1 MAIFTGALVKGMIG
15 GAIKGGVK
23 RVATNKLLN
32 RRKKRGGREEIQ
44 AGEGQPTIGEGRSR
58 IRPSSPLVPE
68 SFSASPQQITEASS
82 SPGKTETL
90 EGTALRI
97 KHSVV
102 QIDNLLK
109 GSLVADK
116 VKDDVRKQREDD
128 KRDIEEKE
136 LEKQSKNRR
145 FERFIPKPV
154 KSLWGR
160 LVKFI
165 STVFFGWIA
174 LQLVDQIPLLLNL
187 VKALNSVV
195 NFIVNWGGKFFNA
208 VISFID
214 FGYSLYDGL
223 AMKIEEQFGPEGLKN
238 FENLTSIFNKMLNA
252 ALIAVLVAGRISWGI
267 AAARGFRGRGRFR
280 GRGFT
285 RVGGSRGVSS
295 AVVRRYAQR
304 YGRQAAIKRFGKE
317 AVQRYGGTRFARSA
331 STKLLRKGVVS
342 LLGKQGSKQFLKVIK
357 RFISPVVRRIPFVG
371 ALIDFALNVFVFK
384 ESLGKSAFKAIG
396 AGIGAWIG
404 GAIGTL
410 IPVPFVGT
418 LIGAFL
424 GGIGGDLLGGWIYDT
439 VFGKKDPTSELNK
452 SRSVAQKPLSDSE
465 QKKKKWGRGPLAMF
479 STIDWLT
486 GGLTDLDQMG
496 SEWNLFNWLIK
507 GRESQK
513 GENEIAE
520 GGVPSSSHEIS
531 TPEREVSARFDMN
544 TGKGY
549 INGKE
554 VLMDEYLK
562 FQNMSNEEK
571 LRHYGK
577 NTPGSLDALNKA
589 DYSGIVDVLENYAE
603 YEMMG
608 GEPKTIIVNAP
619 SSTSSTS
626 GKFETGPGLMNDLM
640 IASLS
645 RSGGGGID
653 PYERTYKGT

>member
-1 MAIFTGALVKGMIG
+1 MAIFAGALVKGMIG
-15 GAIKGGVK
+15 GAVKGAVKGGAK
-23 RVATNKLLN
+23 RVVTNKLLN

-68 SFSASPQQITEASS
+68 SFSSSPQQITEASS

-116 VKDDVRKQREDD
+116 VKDDVRKQREND

-165 STVFFGWIA
+165 STLFFGWIA

-187 VKALNSVV
+187 VKALNSVA

-208 VISFID
+208 IISFID

-267 AAARGFRGRGRFR
+267 AAARGFGFR
-280 GRGFT
+280 GGGFT
-285 RVGGSRGVSS
+285 RVGGARGVKPS
-295 AVVRRYAQR
+295 VVSRYASR
-304 YGRQAAIKRFGKE
+304 FGRQAAIKRFGKK
-317 AVQRYGGTRFARSA
+317 AVQKYGGQFARSA
-331 STKLLRKGVVS
+331 GTKLLRKGVVS

-410 IPVPFVGT
+410 IPVPVVGT

-424 GGIGGDLLGGWIYDT
+424 GGMGGDLLGGWIYDT
-439 VFGKKDPTSELNK
+439 IFGKKDPTSELQK
-452 SRSVAQKPLSDSE
+452 SKSVAQKPLSDSKE
-465 QKKKKWGRGPLAMF
+465 KKKKWGRGPLAIF

-496 SEWNLFNWLIK
+496 SEWNLFNWLVK
-507 GRESQK
+507 DRESQK

-520 GGVPSSSHEIS
+520 GGVPSSSPEIS

-549 INGKE
+549 INEKE

-562 FQNMSNEEK
+562 FQNMSDEEK
-571 LRHYGK
+571 LKHYGK

-619 SSTSSTS
+619 SSTSGKS
-626 GKFETGPGLMNDLM
+626 GTGPGLMNDLM

-645 RSGGGGID
+645 QSGGGGID